1 MPFKKTREGWV
12 YDPKGKYRL
21 PPGPPAW
28 TAGKAQPEPKP
39 EAPKPPAKP
48 EQKP

>member
-1 MPFKKTREGWV
+1 MPFKKTREGFV

-28 TAGKAQPEPKP
+28 SKPKA
-39 EAPKPPAKP
+39 EAPKSAPPKQQAGKNA
-48 EQKP
+48 

>member
-28 TAGKAQPEPKP
+28 SNPKP
-39 EAPKPPAKP
+39 PPKPAPKPAGKP
-48 EQKP
+48 NGG